1 MQDLRDD
8 IFKSVMTRSVTADL
22 IAEDAG
28 VIAGI
33 LAAKDKAKSLGLDII
48 QMAEEGQTV
57 QRGDV
62 VAKVSGN
69 PKQIAVAED
78 QLIGLV
84 AKPSGIATAARNCV
98 DRAGPDIQIV
108 CGAWKKMPLVLKQTI
123 RDAIVTGGGHFRI
136 SRDPFIY
143 LDKNYIQMLGGIKS
157 SLHAVAH
164 FTGFKKV
171 VQIKGRQKDIALEA
185 CEAAELNADIIY
197 VDNGQP
203 QDLRKLADM
212 LNRKGLR
219 EKVKIA
225 FGGSVKIEDIVRF
238 RDLPVDIL
246 EIGRQIVDAP
256 LMDLKLEVVEIKPEF
271 CMKINERL
279 VL

>member
-8 IFKSVMTRSVTADL
+8 IFKCVMTRSVTADI

-28 VIAGI
+28 IIAGI
-33 LAAKDKAKSLGLDII
+33 KAAEEKARSLRLDII
-48 QMAEEGQTV
+48 QMAQEGQTV

-62 VAKVSGN
+62 IARVSGN
-69 PKQIAVAED
+69 PKQIALAED

-84 AKPSGIATAARNCV
+84 AKPSGIATATRNCV
-98 DRAGPDIQIV
+98 DRAGPDIQII
-108 CGAWKKMPLVLKQTI
+108 CGAWKKMPVVLKQII
-123 RDAIVTGGGHFRI
+123 RDAIVTGGGYFRI

-143 LDKNYIQMLGGIKS
+143 LDKNYIQMLGGIKR
-157 SLHAVAH
+157 SLQAVAH
-164 FTGFKKV
+164 LAGFIKV

-185 CEAAELNADIIY
+185 CEAAELDADIIF
-197 VDNGQP
+197 VDSGQP
-203 QDLRKLADM
+203 EDLREIADL

-219 EKVKIA
+219 DRVKIA
-225 FGGSVKIEDIVRF
+225 FGGSVKIEDIDRI

-256 LMDLKLEVVEIKPEF
+256 LLDLKLEVVEIREA
-271 CMKINERL
+271 
-279 VL
+279 

>member
-8 IFKSVMTRSVTADL
+8 IFKSVMTRSVTADI

-28 VIAGI
+28 IIAGI
-33 LAAKDKAKSLGLDII
+33 QAAAEKAKSLGLDII
-48 QMAEEGQTV
+48 RRAEEGQTV

-62 VAKVSGN
+62 IARVSGN

-84 AKPSGIATAARNCV
+84 AKPSGIATATRNCV
-98 DRAGPDIQIV
+98 DRAGCGIQIV
-108 CGAWKKMPLVLKQTI
+108 CGAWKKMPVVLKQTI
-123 RDAIVTGGGHFRI
+123 RNAIVTGGGYFRI

-143 LDKNYIQMLGGIKS
+143 LDKNYIQMLGGIKR
-157 SLHAVAH
+157 SLQAVAH
-164 FTGFKKV
+164 FEGYIKV

-185 CEAAELNADIIY
+185 CEAAELDADIIFA
-197 VDNGQP
+197 DSGQP
-203 QDLRKLADM
+203 EDLREIADL

-219 EKVKIA
+219 DRVKIA
-225 FGGSVKIEDIVRF
+225 FGGCVKIEDIDRF
-238 RDLPVDIL
+238 KNLPVDIL

-256 LMDLKLEVVEIKPEF
+256 LLDLKLEVVEVKEA
-271 CMKINERL
+271 
-279 VL
+279 